1 MSPSQELHPK
11 YVFLC
16 AKTNQGTYNACM
28 PSKKRKIALFLAD
41 SGNRAN
47 VTEKNS
53 QTLADKGNGDV
64 I

>member
-1 MSPSQELHPK
+1 MRKNKE
-11 YVFLC
+11 
-16 AKTNQGTYNACM
+16 TYNARM